1 MKLNPKNI
9 FINNQHG
16 YLRIYVDKNC
26 VTISILKL
34 QNFKALKSFIPA
46 NNDVR
51 INIQANGKNIKPII
65 FSENNCKLSH

>member
-1 MKLNPKNI
+1 MKLNPKYI

-16 YLRIYVDKNC
+16 YLCIYVDKNC

-34 QNFKALKSFIPA
+34 QNLKALKSFIPS

-51 INIQANGKNIKPII
+51 INIQANGKNIKPIV